1 MVISKSMSGKRFSR
15 NLPKPERTIIRE
27 HRQQKNEQEDNIKIA
42 GGKIK

>member
-1 MVISKSMSGKRFSR
+1 MSDERFSR

-27 HRQQKNEQEDNIKIA
+27 HQQQQPNNKDQGIIKIA

>member
-1 MVISKSMSGKRFSR
+1 MSGERFNQ

-27 HRQQKNEQEDNIKIA
+27 HRQHPKNEQEDNIKIA